1 MIEPF
6 DRIYFMPHDSNESV
20 VFLRSVSLQL
30 MCDDGDSFLVLVAK
44 CELDFLSWT
53 WGLLRWT

>member
-1 MIEPF
+1 MIETF
-6 DRIYFMPHDSNESV
+6 DRIYFMRHDSNESV

-44 CELDFLSWT
+44 CELD
-53 WGLLRWT
+53 LLRWT